1 MKTTALNLLELEIYI
16 INNTFSDGDSSSYA
30 SLVPSIANL
39 RAKEKGDALAK
50 QTIVFANLGRVFLGR
65 HEAAKLCTIMPLLRG
80 NVRYM

>member
-1 MKTTALNLLELEIYI
+1 M
-16 INNTFSDGDSSSYA
+16 INNIFSNGDSSSYA

-50 QTIVFANLGRVFLGR
+50 QAIVFANLERIFLGR
-65 HEAAKLCTIMPLLRG
+65 PEAAKLCTILSLLHG

>member
-1 MKTTALNLLELEIYI
+1 MISSN
-16 INNTFSDGDSSSYA
+16 GDSSSYA

-50 QTIVFANLGRVFLGR
+50 QAIVIANLEWVFLGQP
-65 HEAAKLCTIMPLLRG
+65 EAAILLLLCG